1 MYDEDYFLEFYSN
14 VRLQMNS
21 LADRVSLKINK
32 SPASLRW
39 TDFKSYFSDKY
50 DIDYIEYPFKSS
62 LRKRLSG
69 SIKIAGDCAI
79 IGYNGNVSPN
89 RQRFSQAHETGHLF
103 DSLVLNTGETQQF
116 EDLLEKNYGES
127 NLPDEW
133 FANISAGMM
142 LIEESGLLYE
152 LQQGLSFH
160 SLCHLYS
167 VSEGCLNIRLKQL
180 LQYKYQTNRYYA
192 YEAVTKYRLYSD
204 NSDLLQC
211 LSQVGSCV
219 M

>member
-1 MYDEDYFLEFYSN
+1 MYDDDYFLEFYKN
-14 VRLQMNS
+14 VQVQING
-21 LADRVSLKINK
+21 LADRVSLRTNK

-62 LRKRLSG
+62 LQKRLSG
-69 SIKIAGDCAI
+69 SIKMAGNCAI
-79 IGYNGNVSPN
+79 IGYNGSMSPS
-89 RQRFSQAHETGHLF
+89 RQCFSQAHETGHFF
-103 DSLVLNTGETQQF
+103 DSLVLNTGESQQF

-142 LIEESGLLYE
+142 LVEESGLLYS
-152 LQQGLSFH
+152 LRRGISFQ
-160 SLCHLYS
+160 SLCNLYS
-167 VSEGCLNIRLKQL
+167 VSNTCLNIRLKQL
-180 LQYKYQTNRYYA
+180 LQFGYQVNSYYA
-192 YEAVTKYRLYSD
+192 YEAVTKYRLSND
-204 NSDLLQC
+204 NSDLLDC
-211 LSQVGSCV
+211 LSRIESYV